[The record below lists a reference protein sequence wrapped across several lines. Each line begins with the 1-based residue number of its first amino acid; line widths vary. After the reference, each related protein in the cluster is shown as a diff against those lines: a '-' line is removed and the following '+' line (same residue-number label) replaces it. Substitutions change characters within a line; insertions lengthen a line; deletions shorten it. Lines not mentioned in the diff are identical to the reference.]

1 MATNFYI
8 QPVGGAVT
16 DIEDTYG
23 LRVTSVRGLE
33 LGDPKDI
40 FKRDW
45 IAEDG
50 VDVYV
55 PATRARKATDVIMT
69 CFIEDGAVTTAKS
82 KYDSFIA
89 FLTTGGTGHQFDYWD
104 TLQNSIV
111 RCIFEGKKS
120 SWYQFVGKKQIMC
133 EITMF
138 NPTGNKTNL

>member
-8 QPVGGAVT
+8 QPVGGSQI
-16 DIEDTYG
+16 DIEAVYG

-33 LGDPKDI
+33 LGDPKEI

-45 IAEDG
+45 IAENG

-55 PATRARKATDVIMT
+55 PETRGRKATEVTMT
-69 CFIEDGAVTTAKS
+69 CFIEDGTTTAKA
-82 KYDSFIA
+82 KYDTFIA
-89 FLTTGGTGHQFDYWD
+89 YLTAGGTGAEFDYWD
-104 TLQNSIV
+104 TLQKSKV

-120 SWYQFVGKKQIMC
+120 TWYQFVGKKQIMC

-138 NPTGNKTNL
+138 NPSGNKTDV